1 MRLAV
6 AGGTGLVGR
15 LVVAEAL
22 RRGHDAVVLARSTG
36 VDLTTG
42 AGLDGALEG
51 CRAVVDTTNLVTT
64 RRERATAFFEAASRN
79 LTAAGDRAGVRH
91 HLVLSI
97 VGVDRVPSWPYYA
110 GKLRHEEVALAGPV
124 PVTVLRATQF
134 HEFPGQLLPVTAIGP
149 VSAVP
154 RMRIQPIAAREV
166 AAHLVR
172 SAADEPVGRSPD
184 LAGPEVHEVVDLARR
199 LVRARRERRVVI
211 GVPLPGAAGRAMRR
225 GALLP
230 DGDGPRGT
238 LRFDDWLA
246 EVAPRG

>member
-6 AGGTGLVGR
+6 AGGTGIVGR

-22 RRGHDAVVLARSTG
+22 RRGHDPVVLARSTG
-36 VDLTTG
+36 VDVVTG
-42 AGLDGALEG
+42 VGLDAGLVG
-51 CRAVVDTTNLVTT
+51 CDAVIDTTNLVTM
-64 RRERATAFFEAASRN
+64 RRDQATAFFEAASRS
-79 LTAAGDRAGVRH
+79 LTTAGDRAGVRH

-110 GKLRHEEVALAGPV
+110 GKLRHEEAALAGPL

-134 HEFPGQLLPVTAIGP
+134 HEFPGQLLRTAAAGP
-149 VSAVP
+149 VSAIP
-154 RMRIQPIAAREV
+154 RMRIQPVAAREV
-166 AAHLVR
+166 ATRLV
-172 SAADEPVGRSPD
+172 ALAEGEPAGRAPD

-199 LVRARRERRVVI
+199 LVHARRERRAVI

-230 DGDGPRGT
+230 ASPGPRGT
-238 LRFDDWLA
+238 VRFDDWLT
-246 EVAPRG
+246 EVTPRG